1 MRIIFNLAHPTNR
14 KVMKKRLKNLIRY
27 SLLLSA
33 SMLSVACG
41 ETSPE
46 KLALKEKLTPMQ
58 YNVTMNDGT
67 EPPFDNAYWNNKKE
81 GIYVCVISGD
91 PLFSSKDKFKS
102 GTGWPSFTKPINEK
116 SIEEKSD
123 KSFGYVRT
131 EVRGTKADSHLGH
144 VFPDGP
150 APTGLRYCINSASLR
165 FVEAGQLVAEGYPEL
180 AKGFGKEAAAG
191 AKKAVAPVAQTKVV
205 LAAGCFWCVEEI
217 FEHVDGVSEA
227 ISGYSGGKE
236 LNPTYDQVGA
246 GLTGHTEAVEVIYD
260 PKTVKLGQL
269 LDIFWKSFDPTDGS
283 GVAPDFGRQYRP
295 ALFYSNAAEK
305 KIMEDSKA
313 ALAKKLGQKVDVEIV
328 PLEKFWKAEEYHQD
342 FAKRNPNNGYV
353 QAVSIPRMVRTLAK

>member
-144 VFPDGP
+144 VF
-150 APTGLRYCINSASLR
+150 
-165 FVEAGQLVAEGYPEL
+165 L

-236 LNPTYDQVGA
+236 LNPTYDQVG
-246 GLTGHTEAVEVIYD
+246 
-260 PKTVKLGQL
+260 
-269 LDIFWKSFDPTDGS
+269 PTDGS